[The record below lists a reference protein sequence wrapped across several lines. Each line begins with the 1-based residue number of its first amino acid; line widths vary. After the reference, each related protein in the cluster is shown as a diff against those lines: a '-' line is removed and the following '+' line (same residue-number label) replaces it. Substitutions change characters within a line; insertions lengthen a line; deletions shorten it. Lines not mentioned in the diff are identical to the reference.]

1 MQQQLLPAAVH
12 KLWMCATFDTGP
24 IQNFSFFNI
33 WWTTCSYFSLS
44 NFINTRTFKCAH
56 KMNVVWHTNKRTF
69 ILTHTFFF
77 RTGKKAKHKIIWHV
91 KRKINLINIRRGA
104 HCFVRVHVFEK
115 FYVQTKKREC
125 EGGVI
130 VNTLGRDLKMCDKW
144 YSHSHS
150 LLPFFLCPKQTL
162 VQ

>member
-69 ILTHTFFF
+69 ISTHTFFL

-104 HCFVRVHVFEK
+104 HCFVRVHVFEE
-115 FYVQTKKREC
+115 FYVQTKEWVWGRGICEQVKKRYEKC
-125 EGGVI
+125 VI
-130 VNTLGRDLKMCDKW
+130 NDILTHTL
-144 YSHSHS
+144 
-150 LLPFFLCPKQTL
+150 FCPSFYVRNKH
-162 VQ
+162 